1 MGETDG
7 VPSGVSD
14 AVPEGVPDAV
24 LEGVLDAGSRAGPV
38 TIFGVV
44 AKDVQGVVPE
54 AGFTGL

>member
-1 MGETDG
+1 M
-7 VPSGVSD
+7 
-14 AVPEGVPDAV
+14 GVPDAV